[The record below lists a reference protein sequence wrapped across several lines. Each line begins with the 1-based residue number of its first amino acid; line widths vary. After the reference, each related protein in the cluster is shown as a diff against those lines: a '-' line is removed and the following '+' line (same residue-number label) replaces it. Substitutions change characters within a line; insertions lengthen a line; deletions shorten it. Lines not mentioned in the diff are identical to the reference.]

1 MADLT
6 FFEDPA
12 VDRVLGIIMELAAE
26 VYVLRERLR
35 TVEALLDERGTISRA
50 DLEAYQPSPDERAAR
65 LKERDAFVARIMAPV
80 THEADSPAPTFQPA

>member
-6 FFEDPA
+6 FFDDPA
-12 VDRVLGIIMELAAE
+12 VDRVLGIVMELAAE

-35 TVEALLDERGTISRA
+35 TVEQMLDERGAISRA
-50 DLEAYQPSPDERAAR
+50 DLEAYRPSAEERAAR
-65 LKERDAFVARIMAPV
+65 LAERDAFIARIMAPV